1 MPTKLITKYST
12 TASAAPSSGDLDT
25 GELAVNVVDKR
36 LYTEDDSSNVVEI
49 GTNPSAL
56 TVGGAVTITTG
67 SGTPNG
73 VVTANIGSLYLRTDS
88 NAEGNL
94 YTKTSTTGN
103 TGWTPLTN

>member
-12 TASAAPSSGDLDT
+12 TATTSPSSGDLDT
-25 GELAVNVVDKR
+25 GELAVNVADKR
-36 LYTEDDSSNVVEI
+36 LYTEDDASNVVEI

-56 TVGGAVTITTG
+56 TLGGAVTITTG
-67 SGTPNG
+67 SATPNG
-73 VVTANIGSLYLRTDS
+73 AVTANIGSLYLRTAS

-94 YTKTSTTGN
+94 YIKTSTTGN